1 MSDPCLYEHSY
12 VLRNILGIKSEDDLE
27 AYENTV
33 VNLALLKLFKEDYLV
48 SHTIQ

>member
-1 MSDPCLYEHSY
+1 MSDPYLYELSH

-33 VNLALLKLFKEDYLV
+33 VNLAY
-48 SHTIQ
+48 